1 MIIYIVIAC
10 YFIYKSGVVKLL
22 LKAARLEETPQEL
35 PQQMQQTTRS
45 STAAPPSLER
55 RQLETIAASILLYN
69 GYKYNAFSL
78 VKRLNTEELQ
88 NIITR
93 FKDDLNI

>member
-1 MIIYIVIAC
+1 MILYIIIAC
-10 YFIYKSGVVKLL
+10 YSIYKSGVVKLL
-22 LKAARLEETPQEL
+22 LKAARLEELPQEL
-35 PQQMQQTTRS
+35 PQQMKTETPRRTTAPQQLDRRKLEAV
-45 STAAPPSLER
+45 AANV
-55 RQLETIAASILLYN
+55 LLYN